1 MPAVQYPQIAPATLT
16 GADAIY
22 YTVGEF
28 TPATLCLK
36 CEVWLCNTSTSSIA
50 VTLNAVPSGGSSA
63 AANQIFADTLLPKK
77 SRGFTIFLNLAE
89 NGTIRGFASTTAVV
103 SMRLAPAEV

>member
-1 MPAVQYPQIAPATLT
+1 MPAVQYPEIAPATLT
-16 GADAIY
+16 GADATY

-28 TPATLCLK
+28 TTATKCLK
-36 CEVWLCNTSTSSIA
+36 CEVWLCNTSASSVA
-50 VTLNAVPSGGSSA
+50 VTLNAVPSGGSSV

-77 SRGFTIFLNLAE
+77 VRGFTIFLNLAE
-89 NGTIRGFASTTAVV
+89 NGTIRGLAGTSAVV